1 MKATEKSQYSENN
14 IKFNLFEAVHIE
26 LSNERVHFLMF
37 EVVGE
42 NLL

>member
-1 MKATEKSQYSENN
+1 MKATEKSLYSENI
-14 IKFNLFEAVHIE
+14 IKFYLFEAVHIE
-26 LSNERVHFLMF
+26 LSNKGVHFLMF